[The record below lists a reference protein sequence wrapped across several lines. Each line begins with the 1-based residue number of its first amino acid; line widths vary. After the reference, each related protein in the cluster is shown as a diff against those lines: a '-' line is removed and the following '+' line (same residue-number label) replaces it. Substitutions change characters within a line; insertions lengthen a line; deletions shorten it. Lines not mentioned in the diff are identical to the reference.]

1 MPQFS
6 PFSPHRTSA
15 HTTRGAAETV
25 SDAPVTSRPLGDHTL
40 PRVCVGGGGGKGEGG
55 GVGGG
60 RGVRGE
66 RERSKGMRGGGD
78 GEGEGKEGG

>member
-40 PRVCVGGGGGKGEGG
+40 PRVCVGGGGGEG
-55 GVGGG
+55 GGG
-60 RGVRGE
+60 RGRRGE
-66 RERSKGMRGGGD
+66 RGEG
-78 GEGEGKEGG
+78 GEGEEQGDEGRG